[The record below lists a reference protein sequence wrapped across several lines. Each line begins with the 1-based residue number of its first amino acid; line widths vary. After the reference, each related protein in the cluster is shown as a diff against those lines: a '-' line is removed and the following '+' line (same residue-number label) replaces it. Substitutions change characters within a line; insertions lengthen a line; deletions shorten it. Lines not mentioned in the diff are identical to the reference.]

1 VYVPLAVAVHE
12 RVEVPEPPVTEVGVR
27 VQVMPVDGETVSVSA
42 TVPVNPLTGVTV
54 MVEVRAIFVLPLT
67 LVGLALIVK
76 SVTVSVTVAE

>member
-1 VYVPLAVAVHE
+1 MYVPLAVAVHD
-12 RVEVPEPPVTEVGVR
+12 RVEVPEPPVIEVGVR
-27 VQVMPVDGETVSVSA
+27 VQVMPVDGEIVSVNA

-54 MVEVRAIFVLPLT
+54 MVEVRTIFVLPLT

>member
-1 VYVPLAVAVHE
+1 VYVPLAVAVHD
-12 RVEVPEPPVTEVGVR
+12 RVEVPEPPVIEVGVR